1 MITIK
6 KNNTIKTK
14 KYKTTI
20 NKRQITSKY
29 NTIKTKKNKTIKTQ
43 YGKGILNTLTSQ
55 VFSNTGHRNLSY
67 KGIGSKF
74 KNASIKKINYLQGT
88 NQKTDLLTI
97 FYAYKTPYQININQS
112 SLNKIYESSKLA
124 AAPYI
129 MIDNHNN
136 FLFVIILAAPN
147 SASKPKLLWAVNFK
161 NRVQYNKVIGYSL
174 PKQPTNTIFKLIFKL
189 YRYPDHITNFFSIK
203 NNMVIKRQKAMRKLN
218 NYLIKQNMVNNTV
231 SNYLINVKQ
240 DKDGISNNFFKL

>member
-1 MITIK
+1 MITLK
-6 KNNTIKTK
+6 KNKTIKTK
-14 KYKTTI
+14 KNKTIKTKK
-20 NKRQITSKY
+20 NK
-29 NTIKTKKNKTIKTQ
+29 TIKTKKNKTIKTQ

-55 VFSNTGHRNLSY
+55 VFSNTGHRNLTY

-74 KNASIKKINYLQGT
+74 KNAQITQIKYLKGT
-88 NQKTDLLTI
+88 NQKTDLLNI

-124 AAPYI
+124 TAPHI

-147 SASKPKLLWAVNFK
+147 LASKPQLLWAVNFK

-174 PKQPTNTIFKLIFKL
+174 PKQPTNTIFKLLFKL
-189 YRYPDHITNFFSIK
+189 YRYPDHIKNFFSIK
-203 NNMVIKRQKAMRKLN
+203 NSMVIKRTKAMRKLN
-218 NYLIKQNMVNNTV
+218 KYLIKKNMLNNVV
-231 SNYLINVKQ
+231 SHYLINVKQ
-240 DKDGISNNFFKL
+240 DNYGISNDFFRL